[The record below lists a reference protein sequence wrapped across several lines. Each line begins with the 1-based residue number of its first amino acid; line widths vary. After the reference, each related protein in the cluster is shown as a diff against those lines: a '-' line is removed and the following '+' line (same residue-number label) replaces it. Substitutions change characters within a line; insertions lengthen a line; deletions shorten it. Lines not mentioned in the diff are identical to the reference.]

1 MELNRVTSGVRF
13 DTGISTADWTRGTVG
28 QTPGQTQGPLLPGST
43 TVTETLKE
51 LFPTGASVGA
61 EIMDA
66 LAAAGGSPLLRTA
79 AGFRSAAVRTI
90 RTLRGKKGEK
100 AGAAARELE
109 NLLADTE
116 LLDHYRAALLET

>member
-43 TVTETLKE
+43 TVTESLKE

-61 EIMDA
+61 
-66 LAAAGGSPLLRTA
+66 
-79 AGFRSAAVRTI
+79 
-90 RTLRGKKGEK
+90 
-100 AGAAARELE
+100 
-109 NLLADTE
+109 
-116 LLDHYRAALLET
+116 

>member
-43 TVTETLKE
+43 TVTESLKA
-51 LFPTGASVGA
+51 LFPTNASVGA

-66 LAAAGGSPLLRTA
+66 LAAAGGSPLLRTGN
-79 AGFRSAAVRTI
+79 GFRSVAVRTI
-90 RTLRGKKGEK
+90 CKLRGKKGEK

>member
-43 TVTETLKE
+43 TVTETLKS
-51 LFPTGASVGA
+51 LFPTDASVGA
-61 EIMDA
+61 EIMAA

-79 AGFRSAAVRTI
+79 NGFRAAAVRTI
-90 RTLRGKKGEK
+90 RALRRGKGAK
-100 AGAAARELE
+100 ADAAARELE
-109 NLLADTE
+109 ILLADTE

>member
-43 TVTETLKE
+43 TVTETLKS
-51 LFPTGASVGA
+51 LFPTDASVGA
-61 EIMDA
+61 EIMEA

-79 AGFRSAAVRTI
+79 NGFRAAAVRTI
-90 RTLRGKKGEK
+90 RALRGRKGAK
-100 AGAAARELE
+100 ADAAARELE
-109 NLLADTE
+109 SLLADTE